1 MDAMSDFPSGKLE
14 RGKILASTGLKVG
27 TNYARYYAKRSVRGD
42 GGDEARSQLNYDNA
56 SQVFKDFTR
65 LRGTALKLA
74 QSLSM
79 DTGVLPDEFI
89 EVMADA
95 QYRVPPM
102 NRALVRSQIRRE
114 LKGTPESLFRHFD
127 DRAVAAASIG
137 QVHRAENLDGQPL
150 AVKLQYPN
158 VRETISSDLT
168 MARTLFRPLF
178 KGEDI
183 DVYFTEIRDKLLEE
197 TDYSNEGRQI
207 ESFTGLYEG
216 DERIVMPQWVPELS
230 SERVLS
236 MTYVEGVHLGE
247 FLADNPDQERI
258 DHFGQLLWDFIH
270 DQVER
275 RVYAFHADIH
285 PGNFLFRED
294 DRLGII
300 DFGCIKEFPRDFL
313 DTCVYMLAAHVK
325 NDAEAIRACY
335 HEVGVLDERSSEPQ
349 DELYAFLREFGCFVL
364 KPYMTDRFDFGD
376 SDFRSQLN
384 EYIRASMQ
392 WRDIRASKHFIFV
405 NRLLFGLYAL
415 LMQLKPRIN
424 TGRGR
429 DILLEASYRRA
440 G

>member
-1 MDAMSDFPSGKLE
+1 MSEFPSGKLQ
-14 RGKILASTGLKVG
+14 RGKILAGTGLKVG
-27 TNYARYYAKRSVRGD
+27 TNYARYYARRSAGS
-42 GGDEARSQLNYDNA
+42 APSRSQLNRENA
-56 SQVFKDFTR
+56 AQVFKDFTR

-102 NRALVRSQIRRE
+102 SRALVRAQIRRE
-114 LKGTPESLFRHFD
+114 LRADPEALFARFD
-127 DRAVAAASIG
+127 DEAVAAASIG
-137 QVHRAENLDGQPL
+137 QVHRAQGQDGRQL

-158 VRETISSDLT
+158 VRDTIGSDLS

-197 TDYSNEGRQI
+197 TDYLNEGRQI
-207 ESFTGLYEG
+207 ESFGGLYDG
-216 DERIVMPQWVPELS
+216 DDRVVMPQWLPELS
-230 SERVLS
+230 SERVLT
-236 MTYVEGVHLGE
+236 MTYVGGVHLGE
-247 FLADNPDQERI
+247 FLAGQPDQQRI

-275 RVYAFHADIH
+275 GIYSFHADIH
-285 PGNFLFRED
+285 PGNFLFRDD

-300 DFGCIKEFPRDFL
+300 DFGCVKEFPRDFL

-325 NDAEAIRACY
+325 DDAEAIRSCY
-335 HEVGVLDERSSEPQ
+335 REVGILDERSSEPQ
-349 DELYAFLREFGCFVL
+349 DELYAFLREFGRFVL
-364 KPYMTDRFDFGD
+364 TPYASESFDFGD
-376 SDFRSQLN
+376 PEFRRQLN

-415 LMQLKPRIN
+415 LMQLKPRIS
-424 TGRGR
+424 TRRGR
-429 DILLEASYRRA
+429 DILLAASYRRA

>member
-1 MDAMSDFPSGKLE
+1 MSDFPSGKLQ
-14 RGKILASTGLKVG
+14 RGKILASTGLKVV
-27 TNYARYYAKRSVRGD
+27 TNYARYYARRSVQGD
-42 GGDEARSQLNYDNA
+42 QGQDARSQLNRDNA
-56 SQVFKDFTR
+56 TQVFKDFTR

-79 DTGVLPDEFI
+79 DTGVMPDEFI

-102 NRALVRSQIRRE
+102 NRALVRNQIRRE
-114 LKGTPESLFRHFD
+114 LGAQPEQLFGRFD
-127 DRAVAAASIG
+127 DQAVAAASIG
-137 QVHRAENLDGQPL
+137 QVHRAEGKDGGKL

-168 MARTLFRPLF
+168 MARALFRPLF

-197 TDYSNEGRQI
+197 TDYLHEGRQI
-207 ESFTGLYEG
+207 KAFAGLYNG
-216 DERIVMPQWVPELS
+216 DERVVMPQWLPELS
-230 SERVLS
+230 SERVLT
-236 MTYVEGVHLGE
+236 MTYVEGVHMGE
-247 FLADNPDQERI
+247 FLAASPDQARI

-285 PGNFLFRED
+285 PGNFLFRD
-294 DRLGII
+294 DGRLGII

-313 DTCVYMLAAHVK
+313 DTCVYMLAAHVRD
-325 NDAEAIRACY
+325 DAEAIRSCY
-335 HEVGVLDERSSEPQ
+335 REVGILDERSSEPQ
-349 DELYAFLREFGCFVL
+349 DELYAFLREFGRFVL
-364 KPYMTDRFDFGD
+364 TPYTQDHFDFGD
-376 SDFRSQLN
+376 PGFRQQLN

-415 LMQLKPRIN
+415 LMQLKPTIR
-424 TGRGR
+424 TQRGR

>member
-137 QVHRAENLDGQPL
+137 QVHRAESLDGQPL

-197 TDYSNEGRQI
+197 TDYLNEGRQI
-207 ESFTGLYEG
+207 ESFTGLYSD
-216 DERIVMPQWVPELS
+216 DERIVMPEWIPDLS
-230 SERVLS
+230 SERVLT
-236 MTYVEGVHLGE
+236 MTYVEGMHLGD
-247 FLADNPDQERI
+247 FLGSNPDQDRI
-258 DHFGQLLWDFIH
+258 NHFGQLLWDFLH
-270 DQVER
+270 VQVE
-275 RVYAFHADIH
+275 
-285 PGNFLFRED
+285 
-294 DRLGII
+294 
-300 DFGCIKEFPRDFL
+300 
-313 DTCVYMLAAHVK
+313 
-325 NDAEAIRACY
+325 
-335 HEVGVLDERSSEPQ
+335 
-349 DELYAFLREFGCFVL
+349 
-364 KPYMTDRFDFGD
+364 
-376 SDFRSQLN
+376 
-384 EYIRASMQ
+384 
-392 WRDIRASKHFIFV
+392 
-405 NRLLFGLYAL
+405 
-415 LMQLKPRIN
+415 
-424 TGRGR
+424 
-429 DILLEASYRRA
+429 
-440 G
+440 

>member
-1 MDAMSDFPSGKLE
+1 MSDFPSGKLQ

-27 TNYARYYAKRSVRGD
+27 TNYARYYARRSVQGD
-42 GGDEARSQLNYDNA
+42 QGQDARSQLNRDNA
-56 SQVFKDFTR
+56 TQVFKDFTR

-79 DTGVLPDEFI
+79 DTGVMPDEFI

-102 NRALVRSQIRRE
+102 NRALVRNQIRRE
-114 LKGTPESLFRHFD
+114 LGAQPEQLFGRFD
-127 DRAVAAASIG
+127 DQAVAAASIG
-137 QVHRAENLDGQPL
+137 QVHRAEGKDGGKL

-168 MARTLFRPLF
+168 MARALFRPLF

-197 TDYSNEGRQI
+197 TDYLHEGRQI
-207 ESFTGLYEG
+207 EAFAGLYNG
-216 DERIVMPQWVPELS
+216 DERVVMPQWLPELS
-230 SERVLS
+230 SERVLT
-236 MTYVEGVHLGE
+236 MTYVEGVHMGE
-247 FLADNPDQERI
+247 FLAASPDQARI

-285 PGNFLFRED
+285 PGNFLFRD
-294 DRLGII
+294 DGRLGII

-313 DTCVYMLAAHVK
+313 DTCVYMLAAHVRD
-325 NDAEAIRACY
+325 DAEAIRSCY
-335 HEVGVLDERSSEPQ
+335 REVGILDERSSEPQ
-349 DELYAFLREFGCFVL
+349 DELYAFLREFGRFVL
-364 KPYMTDRFDFGD
+364 TPYTQDHFDFGD
-376 SDFRSQLN
+376 PGFRQQLN

-415 LMQLKPRIN
+415 LMQLKPTIR
-424 TGRGR
+424 TQRGR